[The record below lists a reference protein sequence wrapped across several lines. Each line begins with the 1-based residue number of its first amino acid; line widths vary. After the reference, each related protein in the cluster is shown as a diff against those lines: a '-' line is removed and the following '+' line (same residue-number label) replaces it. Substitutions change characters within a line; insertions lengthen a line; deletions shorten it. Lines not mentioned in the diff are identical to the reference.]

1 MCPHRFCAAFAG
13 GVALPVQWPFPFH
26 RRDGLQLACVCK
38 FVCSSCFCCYFLLLV
53 LIILLLCFLNYSYCL
68 TLPGYDDVDV
78 RSGGVGD
85 QD

>member
-1 MCPHRFCAAFAG
+1 MSASILRSVCRWGSSPST
-13 GVALPVQWPFPFH
+13 VALPVPQA
-26 RRDGLQLACVCK
+26 RRLAAACVCK